1 MNSARITALFCLL
14 LAFVQALPAGE
25 TIQITTGEYAPWT
38 SEKLKKGG
46 FTSHVISQA
55 FKVEGYDVAFEFFP
69 WKRAYKAAKPGH
81 EFQATAWW
89 YPSTERAKYF
99 LYSEPLLFDDTVFFY
114 LKDNR
119 FPDWET
125 LDDLVGKRIGATRGY
140 TYIKEFWD
148 AAKSGRL
155 DIQEA
160 NSDQLN
166 FKKLLAGR
174 IDTFPTSY
182 LVGLKLLKERFRPEE
197 FEDVT
202 SHPKPLVSAPGHLLI
217 SKKAKNAKELME
229 KFNRGLAS
237 LKESGRYDQFMAD
250 FVAGEYEQ

>member
-1 MNSARITALFCLL
+1 MNGARIAAFFCLL
-14 LAFVQALPAGE
+14 LGVIQASPGGE

-46 FTSHVISQA
+46 FTSHVVSQA
-55 FKVEGYDVAFEFFP
+55 FKLEGYDVAFDFFP
-69 WKRAYKAAKPGH
+69 WKRAYETAKAGD
-81 EFQATAWW
+81 EYQATAWW

-99 LYSEPLLFDDTVFFY
+99 LYSEPLLFDDTVFFH
-114 LKDNR
+114 LKDNG

-125 LDDLVGKRIGATRGY
+125 LDDLVGTRIGATRGY
-140 TYIKEFWD
+140 TYTKEFWD
-148 AAKSGRL
+148 AARSGRL

-160 NSDQLN
+160 NSDEAN

-182 LVGLKLLKERFRPEE
+182 LVGLRLLKEKFSPKE
-197 FEDVT
+197 FEHVAT
-202 SHPKPLVSAPGHLLI
+202 HPKPLLSASGHLLI
-217 SKKAKNAKELME
+217 SKKANHAKELMA
-229 KFNRGLAS
+229 KFNRGLVK
-237 LKESGRYDQFMAD
+237 LKESGRYDQFMEN